1 MSFKVGG
8 LTVRNQIFGMSKVE
22 TPSLG
27 YLVSDGVLGL
37 GLPGLAA
44 PGATPIFDNM
54 MNQGLVSM
62 DLFSVYLSS

>member
-22 TPSLG
+22 TPSFG

-37 GLPGLAA
+37 ALPGLAT
-44 PGATPIFDNM
+44 PGATPIFDSM